1 VVRASPLV
9 RQPESLI
16 PAGRIALISHLD
28 PSPRKRSAVRTEVH
42 RYWGRSWYVWNNT
55 GDAAWL
61 PDALGTLRDTCWW
74 TSAGTGFKHC

>member
-1 VVRASPLV
+1 VRLHTGKGTNTA
-9 RQPESLI
+9 
-16 PAGRIALISHLD
+16 
-28 PSPRKRSAVRTEVH
+28 VH